1 MTVTL
6 ASAYKNHLISK
17 TLRWSHLMSNKSI
30 FMHYPIIRKGA
41 ERETDLL
48 EKLFTVL
55 FDVINELPSS
65 GEPRSSDALLRAR
78 KLTAEASFKAAAI
91 SGALALPPGP
101 LGWLTILPDLAAIW
115 RVQAKLV
122 ADIAAVYGKKGN
134 LTQESIIY
142 CLFRHAAAQAVRDLV
157 TRMGGRWVVQRVS
170 VRMTRDVLHGLG
182 IKLVCRVGRR
192 RLWQLLPAI
201 GAFAVAGYAYYDT
214 DQVGQTAIEF
224 FSKEIE
230 SSDKSPF

>member
-1 MTVTL
+1 
-6 ASAYKNHLISK
+6 
-17 TLRWSHLMSNKSI
+17 MSNKSGLV
-30 FMHYPIIRKGA
+30 HHPIIRIGA
-41 ERETDLL
+41 VQEIDLL

-55 FDVINELPSS
+55 FKVINEVPSS
-65 GEPRSSDALLRAR
+65 GERQSSDALLRAR
-78 KLTAEASFKAAAI
+78 KLTAEASFRAAAI
-91 SGALALPPGP
+91 SGALALPTGP

-142 CLFRHAAAQAVRDLV
+142 GLFRHAAAQAVRDLV
-157 TRMGGRWVVQRVS
+157 TRMGERLVVQRVS
-170 VRMTRDVLHGLG
+170 VRVTRDVLSRIGV
-182 IKLVCRVGRR
+182 KLVYRVGRR

-201 GAFAVAGYAYYDT
+201 GALAVAGYASYDT

-224 FSKEIE
+224 FSKDIE
-230 SSDKSPF
+230 SSNEPPS